1 MPSKTVVRELSVNL
15 NSEEITELAHDL
27 ANREIAFLELETQHK
42 QVKLEWRD
50 KIKMA
55 KGAIKGAAEK
65 IRDKAVRKMV
75 ECTEDYTVSTGMIVL
90 RRNDTGE
97 QIEIR
102 KASEDEVKAYDEE
115 LQGDMF
121 NSEGEGED
129 DAAAG

>member
-1 MPSKTVVRELSVNL
+1 MPSKTVIRELSVNL
-15 NSEEITELAHDL
+15 NVEEISELAHDL
-27 ANREIAFLELETQHK
+27 ANREIAFMALEIQKK
-42 QVKLEWRD
+42 QIYLEWRD

-55 KGAIKGAAEK
+55 KGAIKGAEK

-121 NSEGEGED
+121 NSEGED